1 MYTTHGHYIP
11 GTELTYPIPGITAHC
26 KGLIGCSKCYGE
38 AWNATTVMLYPDDSI
53 QRISLMNKIS
63 RDTKAR
69 MLVARYYNDNR
80 KLPDEQPELT
90 LSEVHLVWF
99 AKTLGNWK
107 ALVTTDIPD
116 NVYYEVTYNGATET
130 TYVDVYKK
138 TDNVAFPDRLE
149 NL

>member
-11 GTELTYPIPGITAHC
+11 YTKPTYLLQDYTLRCG
-26 KGLIGCSKCYGE
+26 GLISCSKCYGE
-38 AWNATTVMLYPDDSI
+38 AWNALTVMLSPDDPI
-53 QRISLMNKIS
+53 RKISLMNKIS

-90 LSEVHLVWF
+90 LSEVHIVWF

-107 ALVTTDIPD
+107 ALVTTDLPD
-116 NVYYEVTYNGATET
+116 DVYYEVTYNGAKEV

-138 TDNVAFPDRLE
+138 TANVAYPDRLE